1 MSPQLL
7 GTILWIPFALVVLI
21 AGLIYCISGYKKGLW
36 RALGSLGAAVISTA
50 VSVLLARLIAG
61 GLASSVAG
69 MIPVGDAA
77 EIGAAALQVL
87 LSSAI
92 AMVLAMVLFI
102 VLMLILTPVLCWVM
116 GLLLGKRLISDT
128 KTFKWLG
135 MATGLVTAL
144 VFALCLLSPVYGT
157 LALAAPV
164 AQGVMVFV
172 PAEEGE
178 TAQIGDY
185 ISGISNHFLTKA
197 SGSGPVGLVYSGLSQ
212 VSLAGNTVSLQDVSG
227 AAEEVLELAGQIQ
240 GTEDPA
246 ALTQISTQIV
256 EQVRTN
262 FVEQD
267 WFYALSQDLAAQLQ
281 TVAEDSAAED
291 SVYTSGMLKL
301 AQMSKAEFRDLMNVV
316 LNFAESALEKDAL
329 GLIQNLSVTN
339 IYKSGILE
347 DLGQVFNS
355 TDRIQQLKKLTM
367 ANMLREDGLTFEQAL
382 ALLDEYK
389 VGQLTDAKSQVRE
402 VEALLLPALIPDA
415 PAVLMVLRHPSL
427 GGSALLDIR
436 EQVGFA
442 KMMGLSEE
450 AAAKWTVDK
459 QNALILALM
468 SVSKMSFEELA
479 NYNTDI
485 DQMVDTN
492 PGAAGNGG
500 SSAGNSQSTS
510 KPGSSESQKKDK
522 IKDMIES
529 VGISGAK
536 DMLDNMDEEEK
547 EDIKNTLD
555 KMGVDSISDAKAMV
569 DKMEVEEI
577 VDVMESMGFGSLA
590 DKMGLYDEEE
600 LPDIG
605 DLGNLNQEDL
615 GNLSKE
621 DLGNLSKEDLLNM
634 MNKKS

>member
-102 VLMLILTPVLCWVM
+102 VLMLILTPVLCWIM
-116 GLLLGKRLISDT
+116 GLLLGKRLISDS

-164 AQGVMVFV
+164 AQGVMAFV

-212 VSLAGNTVSLQDVSG
+212 VSLGSNTVSLQDVSG
-227 AAEEVLELAGQIQ
+227 AAENVLTLAQQ
-240 GTEDPA
+240 LQNTQDPA
-246 ALTQISTQIV
+246 QLTQISTLLV
-256 EQVRTN
+256 KEVRTN

-267 WFYALSQDLAAQLQ
+267 WFYALSQDLAVQLKGAA
-281 TVAEDSAAED
+281 VDPAVVDGAYVSA
-291 SVYTSGMLKL
+291 MLEQ
-301 AQMSKAEFRDLMNVV
+301 AQMPKAEFQDLMNVV
-316 LNFAESALEKDAL
+316 LGFVESALEKDAL
-329 GLIQNLSVTN
+329 HLLQNLSVTK
-339 IYKSGILE
+339 IYQSGILE
-347 DLGQVFNS
+347 DLGQALNS
-355 TDRIQQLKKLTM
+355 TGRIREMKKLTM
-367 ANMLREDGLTFEQAL
+367 AMMLEKEGLTFEEAK
-382 ALLDEYK
+382 ALLEEYK
-389 VGQLTDAKSQVRE
+389 VGQLTDAKGQIRE
-402 VEALLLPALIPDA
+402 VEALLMQSLIPDRP
-415 PAVLMVLRHPSL
+415 PALMVLRHPSL

-436 EQVGFA
+436 EKVGFA
-442 KMMGLSEE
+442 HMMGLSEE
-450 AAAKWTVDK
+450 DAAKWTTDK

-468 SVSKMSFEELA
+468 SVSKMSIEELA

-485 DQMVDTN
+485 DDMVDTN

-590 DKMGLYDEEE
+590 DKMGLYDEE

-615 GNLSKE
+615 GNLSQE

>member
-102 VLMLILTPVLCWVM
+102 VLMLILTPVLCWIM
-116 GLLLGKRLISDT
+116 GLLLGKRLISDS

-164 AQGVMVFV
+164 AQGVMAFV

-212 VSLAGNTVSLQDVSG
+212 VSLGSNTVSLQDVSG
-227 AAEEVLELAGQIQ
+227 AAENVLTLAQQ
-240 GTEDPA
+240 LQNTQDPA
-246 ALTQISTQIV
+246 QLTQISTLLV
-256 EQVRTN
+256 KEVRTN

-267 WFYALSQDLAAQLQ
+267 WFYALSQDLAVQLKGAA
-281 TVAEDSAAED
+281 VDPAVVDGAYVSA
-291 SVYTSGMLKL
+291 MLEQ
-301 AQMSKAEFRDLMNVV
+301 AQMPKAEFQDLMNVV
-316 LNFAESALEKDAL
+316 LGFVESALEKDAL
-329 GLIQNLSVTN
+329 HLLQNLSVTK
-339 IYKSGILE
+339 IYQSGILE
-347 DLGQVFNS
+347 DLGQALNS
-355 TDRIQQLKKLTM
+355 TGRIREMKKLTM
-367 ANMLREDGLTFEQAL
+367 AMMLEKEGLTFEEAK
-382 ALLDEYK
+382 ALLEEYK
-389 VGQLTDAKSQVRE
+389 VGQLTDAKGQIRE
-402 VEALLLPALIPDA
+402 VEALLMQSLIPDLP
-415 PAVLMVLRHPSL
+415 PALMVLRHPSL

-436 EQVGFA
+436 EKVGFA
-442 KMMGLSEE
+442 HMMGLSEE
-450 AAAKWTVDK
+450 DAAKWTTDK

-468 SVSKMSFEELA
+468 SVSKMSIEELA

-485 DQMVDTN
+485 DDMVDTN

-590 DKMGLYDEEE
+590 DKMGLYDEE

-615 GNLSKE
+615 GNLSQE